1 MSDEAR
7 NGEIGGEALRV
18 AEDEAVVGRLLAA
31 SGRRLELPAEELAW
45 ARQAVWAA
53 WEARPASPP
62 VAAPAPARRGALAA
76 ALAAGL
82 VAVIGLAWWWTTV
95 RPQPGAV
102 LASVAAIKG
111 DARVASPEGTPRL
124 LAVGAS
130 LSGGADLRTAPA
142 TGGRPGFVA
151 LRLASGGHLRLD
163 AGSRVRLLGAQ
174 EVGLIEG
181 ALYVDS
187 GTDGRAAPVIVHTP
201 LGEVRELGTQ
211 FTVRLAPGARE
222 LRIRVREGAVVTAA
236 GGGRHTARAGQELV
250 VDHHGRTALRQGA
263 ASGPEWAWMLESAPP
278 FAGDGRTVAE
288 LLAWVSHETG
298 WRLRFEGNAEREAAT
313 AVLHGETGALRPD
326 SAAFALLPGAGLEAE
341 LRDGTL
347 VVRVAR

>member
-7 NGEIGGEALRV
+7 NGEIGGEALRA
-18 AEDEAVVGRLLAA
+18 AEDEAVVGRLLVAA
-31 SGRRLELPAEELAW
+31 GRRPTLPAEELAW
-45 ARQAVWAA
+45 ARQTVRAA
-53 WEARPASPP
+53 WEARPKSPS
-62 VAAPAPARRGALAA
+62 VAAGTPARRGALAA

-95 RPQPGAV
+95 RPRPGVV

-111 DARVASPEGTPRL
+111 EARVASPEGTPRL

-130 LSGGADLRTAPA
+130 LSDGADLRTAPS

-174 EVGLIEG
+174 EVGLVEG

-187 GTDGRAAPVIVHTP
+187 ADERAAPVVVHTP

-222 LRIRVREGAVVTAA
+222 LRVRVREGAVATTA
-236 GGGRHTARAGQELV
+236 GRDRHTARAGQELV
-250 VDHHGRTALRQGA
+250 VDRSGQTALQQAA
-263 ASGPEWAWMLESAPP
+263 ASGADWAWVLESAPP

-288 LLAWVSHETG
+288 LLAWVSRETG
-298 WRLRFEGNAEREAAT
+298 WRLRFEGEAERAAAT
-313 AVLHGETGALRPD
+313 AVLHGETGALAPD
-326 SAAFALLPGAGLEAE
+326 RAAFALLPGAGLEAE

-347 VVRVAR
+347 IVRAAR